1 MNRGQR
7 EDWHAAAARVGEPH
21 VDTGGKKT
29 AAAIPAEITRAVD
42 PWLHVLCN
50 GQRKTGNVDLEA
62 SEMRMRSAMHRV
74 GAAGLTPLLRF
85 PVPPAGQRTVACS
98 CGRTA
103 HYQELRSQSIRTA
116 VGRVEV
122 SRPYDPCPHC
132 HNGQFPADVP
142 LDREN
147 QECSPGVRGRLAGV
161 GPEAPFDHGRQPMK
175 SRADLEVTSQAVEP
189 PRASERTSPRANT
202 SEPPRAS
209 ERTSPRA
216 NTSQSSGP
224 CSWI

>member
-85 PVPPAGQRTVACS
+85 PVSPAGQRTVACS

-103 HYQELRSQSIRTA
+103 HYQELRCRLTAAGTPGRPSPLTKYLSSIRIIRPWTA
-116 VGRVEV
+116 
-122 SRPYDPCPHC
+122 S
-132 HNGQFPADVP
+132 
-142 LDREN
+142 
-147 QECSPGVRGRLAGV
+147 QE
-161 GPEAPFDHGRQPMK
+161 
-175 SRADLEVTSQAVEP
+175 
-189 PRASERTSPRANT
+189 
-202 SEPPRAS
+202 
-209 ERTSPRA
+209 
-216 NTSQSSGP
+216 
-224 CSWI
+224 